1 MPARDGWHKSQRY
14 MEETRETEGRSD
26 RRDLAISRRDQRD
39 AALGHNILCPYL
51 GVLCPYLAD
60 LEFGQYT

>member
-1 MPARDGWHKSQRY
+1 